1 MVLVKLLVDSQ
12 RSARM
17 NPKLLSAGL
26 AHFSKNLARSFV
38 PQQMFFCRNLLCLFK
53 QDQIKELGQHKAT
66 PAFGLR
72 HCLRGPAALVR
83 ERGRMS
89 GTSPLPD
96 SDWTGAYDKRP
107 QLQKTALLVTHL
119 TLRAR

>member
-38 PQQMFFCRNLLCLFK
+38 PQQCFSAEISCAYSNK
-53 QDQIKELGQHKAT
+53 IK
-66 PAFGLR
+66 
-72 HCLRGPAALVR
+72 
-83 ERGRMS
+83 
-89 GTSPLPD
+89 
-96 SDWTGAYDKRP
+96 
-107 QLQKTALLVTHL
+107 
-119 TLRAR
+119 